1 MPLSFAIVMIIVL
14 GLGLVAALAF
24 EVPGTGRLTRRGP
37 DDDLM
42 PDAVDD
48 ERPFLDELEPLED
61 AAGFEDEDLVAD
73 LPLEDDEELV
83 AEEDEE
89 LVVALLDDLEGSG
102 RRDEP
107 EAPAAA
113 ERPPMTPAERR
124 ASIAELESELG
135 IGARTREPILERDER
150 EAPVEVPAPVPSP
163 EPVTARAGAR
173 ESVET
178 GERAAGAQPAPSTP
192 RARPRHSPFRWRPR
206 ADRIGASTPP
216 QASPSSNG
224 PADPAA
230 PSGGRPAKGATPE
243 AAPAVPGSGYD
254 AETCARFAE
263 PLGDDVLDRAIVL
276 FEELSANGRA
286 DSPTICGRIGA
297 EPRSIGGMLTA
308 RLKRR
313 AVELELPPPYDARR
327 AEGTTVW
334 KDRDGIAPR
343 MLAALRSERERRRI
357 ALTPD

>member
-24 EVPGTGRLTRRGP
+24 EVPGTGRLTRRDP
-37 DDDLM
+37 ADDLM
-42 PDAVDD
+42 PDAADD
-48 ERPFLDELEPLED
+48 ERPFLDELGPLED
-61 AAGFEDEDLVAD
+61 DEDLVAD

-89 LVVALLDDLEGSG
+89 LVVALLDDLEGSD

-107 EAPAAA
+107 E
-113 ERPPMTPAERR
+113 TPAERR
-124 ASIAELESELG
+124 AATAELEAELG
-135 IGARTREPILERDER
+135 VAALTREPILERDER
-150 EAPVEVPAPVPSP
+150 EAPAKGPTPVPSP

-173 ESVET
+173 ESVVT
-178 GERAAGAQPAPSTP
+178 GDLAAGAPPPPPAPRT
-192 RARPRHSPFRWRPR
+192 RPRQSRFRWRPR
-206 ADRIGASTPP
+206 VDRLGASSPP
-216 QASPSSNG
+216 QSPPSPNR
-224 PADPAA
+224 PAA
-230 PSGGRPAKGATPE
+230 AAGPSGGYPATGVAPE
-243 AAPAVPGSGYD
+243 AAPPAPGSGYD